1 MADGLITTN
10 AAEIVALLRAN
21 EKATTAALKAEA
33 VQLKADLLTDYRK
46 TTSTWSHSVSFDA
59 LADVREDGS
68 FDVMVGTDDT
78 IYGYVDQ
85 GTRAHTI
92 VPKGPGYPLR
102 FQRGYRAK
110 TVAGVI
116 GSKGGGKFGAE
127 TRAWSVRHPGTK
139 ARRFTQMIFDK
150 HRAASLRRLADRLR
164 AAWGG

>member
-1 MADGLITTN
+1 MADGLISTN
-10 AAEIVALLRAN
+10 AAEIAALLRAN
-21 EKATTAALKAEA
+21 EKATTVALKAEA
-33 VQLKADLLTDYRK
+33 AQLKADLLADYRK
-46 TTSTWSHSVSFDA
+46 TTATWSHNVTFDT
-59 LADVREDGS
+59 LADVRDDGS
-68 FDVMVGTDDT
+68 FEVMVGTDDAV
-78 IYGYVDQ
+78 YGYVDQ

-116 GSKGGGKFGAE
+116 GSKSGGKFGSE
-127 TRAWSVRHPGTK
+127 TRAWSVRHPGSK

-150 HRAASLRRLADRLR
+150 HKALSLRRLADRLR